1 MPPHRAGEC
10 RGRLPRRRAS
20 RWIWGRSTG
29 TWRGSRSRAYPV
41 LSRILVALGLAAAV
55 VSGGAVA
62 FLRTDFVANNL
73 CAYAVATIEEATAA
87 QVKVASCS
95 VEPEKGKLTIEGL
108 QISDSVGR
116 IEVHIVRV
124 FAQVM
129 VRPLLQRVRL
139 ERLEIDHP
147 EVSLS
152 LDQSGSSPAQGGQC
166 MPDVLDRFEFGRVK
180 VCKASF
186 ALKSGVVR
194 VDVPHAGV
202 SVDGRG
208 GKLKVSVAT
217 RGGSVQVPGR
227 TIGLISTRTAGT
239 VDLRGTGSVDLEKAD
254 VIGTDV
260 SAFVKGTL
268 QGLCDPQI
276 EMSANLRAD
285 DLANA
290 TARLLP
296 GILTGVK
303 GGLSVDATVSLA
315 AGKPRMKGDLR
326 VKSLALE
333 GFAPGDARIKFEV
346 TPERVKLDR
355 FELPM
360 GKGVVAGSAGLD
372 L

>member
-1 MPPHRAGEC
+1 M
-10 RGRLPRRRAS
+10 
-20 RWIWGRSTG
+20 
-29 TWRGSRSRAYPV
+29 
-41 LSRILVALGLAAAV
+41 
-55 VSGGAVA
+55 
-62 FLRTDFVANNL
+62 
-73 CAYAVATIEEATAA
+73 
-87 QVKVASCS
+87 
-95 VEPEKGKLTIEGL
+95 
-108 QISDSVGR
+108 
-116 IEVHIVRV
+116 
-124 FAQVM
+124 
-129 VRPLLQRVRL
+129 RL

-166 MPDVLDRFEFGRVK
+166 LPDVLDRFEFGRVK
-180 VCKASF
+180 VRKASF
-186 ALKSGVVR
+186 ALKSGGVR

-217 RGGSVQVPGR
+217 RGGSVQLPGR

-239 VDLRGTGSVDLEKAD
+239 VDLRGTGSVELEKAD

-303 GGLSVDATVSLA
+303 GGLSVDAISVHD
-315 AGKPRMKGDLR
+315 GQR
-326 VKSLALE
+326 
-333 GFAPGDARIKFEV
+333 
-346 TPERVKLDR
+346 
-355 FELPM
+355 
-360 GKGVVAGSAGLD
+360 
-372 L
+372 